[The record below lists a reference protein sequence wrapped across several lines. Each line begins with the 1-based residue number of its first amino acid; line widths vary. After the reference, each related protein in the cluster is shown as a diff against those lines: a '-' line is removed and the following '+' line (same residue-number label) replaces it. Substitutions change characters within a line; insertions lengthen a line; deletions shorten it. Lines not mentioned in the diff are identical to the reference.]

1 MKYIQ
6 NTYASGIE
14 VKVKPADG
22 RTVSVHFE
30 RYKVDR
36 LNGQVLSDGYTE
48 IEDGLYKELE
58 KNAAF
63 RMCRDKGWLVV
74 HNEAP
79 LRAGSFE
86 QMLELKAHI
95 QRLEEENAALK
106 EENAALKEENAALK
120 AKLAAAAAPA
130 PVQGTAGARA
140 LADMSY
146 NELKALAKEK
156 GIKEIPAKK
165 ADLIAA
171 IEALGSKEM

>member
-14 VKVKPADG
+14 VNVKPADG
-22 RTVSVHFE
+22 RPVSVHFE

-48 IEDGLYKELE
+48 IEDDLYKELE

-79 LRAGSFE
+79 LKAGSFE
-86 QMLELKAHI
+86 QMLALRARVTELE
-95 QRLEEENAALK
+95 QENA
-106 EENAALKEENAALK
+106 ELK

-130 PVQGTAGARA
+130 ASVPGAAEVRT

-156 GIKEIPAKK
+156 GIKDIPAKK
-165 ADLIAA
+165 VDLIAA
-171 IEALGSKEM
+171 IEALDVKEM

>member
-22 RTVSVHFE
+22 RPVSVHFE

-48 IEDGLYKELE
+48 IEDDLYKELE

-74 HNEAP
+74 HNEVP
-79 LRAGSFE
+79 LKAGSFE
-86 QMLELKAHI
+86 QMIALRARVAELEKENAELKK
-95 QRLEEENAALK
+95 ENA
-106 EENAALKEENAALK
+106 ELK
-120 AKLAAAAAPA
+120 AKLAAAAVPA
-130 PVQGTAGARA
+130 AASVPGAAEART
-140 LADMSY
+140 LSDMSY
-146 NELKALAKEK
+146 NELKAIAKEQ
-156 GIKEIPAKK
+156 GIKDIPAKK
-165 ADLIAA
+165 VDLVAA
-171 IEALGSKEM
+171 IEALDVNKEM

>member
-6 NTYASGIE
+6 NTYTSGIE

-22 RTVSVHFE
+22 RPVSVHFE

-36 LNGQVLSDGYTE
+36 LTGQVLSDGYTE
-48 IEDGLYKELE
+48 IEDDLYKELE

-79 LRAGSFE
+79 LKVGSFE
-86 QMLELKAHI
+86 QMLALRARVAELE
-95 QRLEEENAALK
+95 RENA
-106 EENAALKEENAALK
+106 ELK
-120 AKLAAAAAPA
+120 AKLAASAAPA
-130 PVQGTAGARA
+130 VSIPGAAEART

-146 NELKALAKEK
+146 NELKAIAKEK

-165 ADLIAA
+165 IDLVAA
-171 IEALGSKEM
+171 IEALDNKEM